1 MQVQVNLKSRETM
14 NRTDRIAIGELAS
27 RSGIAA
33 SALRFY
39 EEQGLIE
46 SQRSDSGR
54 RHFARADLR
63 RVAFIVAAQNVGL
76 SLADIRASLASLPE
90 GRTPTAA
97 DWARLSSSW
106 RPLLDARIAALT
118 RLRDQLD
125 ACIGCGCLSL
135 KKCALYNA
143 EDRAALLGSG
153 PRYLLG
159 DKRPR

>member
-1 MQVQVNLKSRETM
+1 MLF
-14 NRTDRIAIGELAS
+14 
-27 RSGIAA
+27 RSG
-33 SALRFY
+33 
-39 EEQGLIE
+39 
-46 SQRSDSGR
+46 
-54 RHFARADLR
+54 
-63 RVAFIVAAQNVGL
+63 AAQNVGL
-76 SLADIRASLASLPE
+76 SLAEIQAALASLPKDGKD

-135 KKCALYNA
+135 KKCALYNPQDGA
-143 EDRAALLGSG
+143 GTLGSG

-159 DKRPR
+159 DKRPRSPR

>member
-1 MQVQVNLKSRETM
+1 M
-14 NRTDRIAIGELAS
+14 
-27 RSGIAA
+27 
-33 SALRFY
+33 
-39 EEQGLIE
+39 
-46 SQRSDSGR
+46 
-54 RHFARADLR
+54 
-63 RVAFIVAAQNVGL
+63 AFIVAAQNVGL
-76 SLADIRASLASLPE
+76 SLAEIRASLASLPKDGKG

-143 EDRAALLGSG
+143 EDRASALGSG